1 MENYVL
7 KLLKDDGAT
16 LDLRSSAFSDLRAVW
31 SEVASLAHRSDM
43 TGGRI
48 VVTNPS
54 GEVVILVG
62 AAIARSYPPTKQAT
76 KINAA
81 TADSTAD
88 APLSPRKAAFAD
100 GA

>member
-1 MENYVL
+1 MDNYCL
-7 KLLKDDGAT
+7 KLLKDDGIT
-16 LDLRSSAFSDLRAVW
+16 LDVGSSAFSDLRAVW

-43 TGGRI
+43 TRGRI

-54 GEVVILVG
+54 GEVLILVG
-62 AAIARSYPPTKQAT
+62 AATARTYPTTKQAT

-81 TADSTAD
+81 TDESTTD
-88 APLSPRKAAFAD
+88 APANPRKATFTD